1 MRGGGADGVP
11 DPTGRVRLAII
22 TGLSGAGKSHAL
34 SAFEDAGWFSIDNLP
49 SRLLHPLIDLY
60 LLDGT
65 KVERSAIVCDV
76 RGGEWFSE
84 LARELDR
91 LGGIAGVDLAL
102 LFLTASDDVLLK
114 RFSETRRRHPLTDEA
129 GSVTASLSRERELL
143 ADLRARADVVI
154 DTTNMNIWELRR
166 TVLESMM
173 EATPS
178 RLQVTFTS
186 FGFKHGSP
194 RDADLVFDV
203 RFLRNPHYDQVLAP
217 RDGRD
222 SEVGAFIAAD
232 PATGELMMHLHG
244 LLDFLLPR
252 YAREGK
258 SHAVVAI
265 GCTGGR
271 HRSVFLAERLAA
283 RYRDEFN
290 VAVTHRDVD
299 LLATRDLA

>member
-1 MRGGGADGVP
+1 MS
-11 DPTGRVRLAII
+11 DPAGRVRLTII

-91 LGGIAGVDLAL
+91 LAGIAGVDLSL
-102 LFLTASDDVLLK
+102 LFLTASDEALLN
-114 RFSETRRRHPLTDEA
+114 RFRETRRRHPLADVA

-154 DTTNMNIWELRR
+154 DTSNMNIWELRR
-166 TVLESMM
+166 TVLESVM
-173 EATPS
+173 EAAPS

-186 FGFKHGSP
+186 FGFKHGLP

-203 RFLRNPHYDQVLAP
+203 RFLRNPYYDPVLAS
-217 RDGRD
+217 RNGRD
-222 SEVGAFIAAD
+222 PEVAAFIAAD
-232 PATGELMMHLHG
+232 PATGELRERLDG

-271 HRSVFLAERLAA
+271 HRSVYLAEQLAA
-283 RYRDEFN
+283 RYRNAFD

-299 LLATRDLA
+299 LVGARDLV